1 MSEAQVLFGIGVLL
15 SIIGSLIVVV
25 LGGIKSEIR
34 DVNDKL
40 ERIETDLHNR
50 VTDVE
55 RRQQNSLVEI
65 DRRVSKIEAR
75 CELHVKEL

>member
-40 ERIETDLHNR
+40 ERIETDLNNR